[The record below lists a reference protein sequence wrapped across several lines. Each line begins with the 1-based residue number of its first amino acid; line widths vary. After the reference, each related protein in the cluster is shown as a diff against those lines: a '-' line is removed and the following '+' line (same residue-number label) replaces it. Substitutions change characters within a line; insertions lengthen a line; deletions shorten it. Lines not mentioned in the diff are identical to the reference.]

1 MADSSTGGYL
11 PPNNLPDA
19 DKLLHRVLHDYVVG
33 VTGLLAGNVRPRWQ
47 KNPPEIPASNVDW
60 CAFGVTEISGGH
72 PYQVQVQV
80 QVGEDLFDTKANLVR
95 DELLTCQ
102 ASFYGENSGLYAE
115 RLVLGSSIAQ
125 NREALYLQGFSV
137 ISATTILRSAELV
150 NDVWLDRQDIEI
162 IFGRRVVVEYNVLHF
177 LGAAGTMETETAAE
191 SWSVEG

>member
-19 DKLLHRVLHDYVVG
+19 DKLLHRVLHGYVVG
-33 VTGLLAGNVRPRWQ
+33 VTGLMAGNVRPRWQ

-80 QVGEDLFDTKANLVR
+80 QVDEDLFDTKANLVR

>member
-11 PPNNLPDA
+11 QPNNLPSA
-19 DKLLHRVLHDYVVG
+19 DKLLHRVLHGYVVG

-80 QVGEDLFDTKANLVR
+80 QVDDDLFDTKANLVR

>member
-1 MADSSTGGYL
+1 MTDSSTGGYL

-19 DKLLHRVLHDYVVG
+19 DKLLHRVLHGYVVG
-33 VTGLLAGNVRPRWQ
+33 VTGLMAGNVRPRWQ

-60 CAFGVTEISGGH
+60 CAFGITEISGGH
-72 PYQVQVQV
+72 PYQVQVN
-80 QVGEDLFDTKANLVR
+80 VGGEETKANLIR
-95 DELLTCQ
+95 DELITCQ
-102 ASFYGENSGLYAE
+102 ASFYGENSGLYSE

-162 IFGRRVVVEYNVLHF
+162 VFGRRVVVEYNVLHF
-177 LGAAGTMETETAAE
+177 LGAAGTLETETAVE
-191 SWSVEG
+191 SWNVEG

>member
-11 PPNNLPDA
+11 PPNNLPGA
-19 DKLLHRVLHDYVVG
+19 DKLLHRVLHGYVVG

-80 QVGEDLFDTKANLVR
+80 QVDDDLFDTKANLVR

>member
-11 PPNNLPDA
+11 QPNNLPSA
-19 DKLLHRVLHDYVVG
+19 DKLLHRVLHGYVVG
-33 VTGLLAGNVRPRWQ
+33 VTGVIDGDVRPRWQ

-80 QVGEDLFDTKANLVR
+80 DDDSFDTKANLVR
-95 DELLTCQ
+95 DELITCQ
-102 ASFYGENSGLYAE
+102 ASFYGENSGLYSE

-177 LGAAGTMETETAAE
+177 LGAAGTMETEPAAE
-191 SWSVEG
+191 SRSVEG

>member
-11 PPNNLPDA
+11 SPSNLPSA
-19 DKLLHRVLHDYVVG
+19 DKSLHRILHGYVVG
-33 VTGLLAGNVRPRWQ
+33 VTGLIEGNVRPRWQ

-60 CAFGVTEISGGH
+60 CAFGITEISGGH
-72 PYQVQVQV
+72 PYQEQVKV
-80 QVGEDLFDTKANLVR
+80 LLDDDSFDTRTNLVR

-125 NREALYLQGFSV
+125 NREALYLEGFSV
-137 ISATTILRSAELV
+137 ISATTILRSAEIV

-162 IFGRRVVVEYNVLHF
+162 VFGRRIFVEYNVLHF
-177 LGAAGTMETETAAE
+177 LGAAGTLETETVAE
-191 SWSVEG
+191 SWTVEG

>member
-33 VTGLLAGNVRPRWQ
+33 VTGLIAGNVRPRWQ
-47 KNPPEIPASNVDW
+47 KNPPEIPASDVDW
-60 CAFGVTEISGGH
+60 CAFGITEIRGGH

-80 QVGEDLFDTKANLVR
+80 EDDSFDTKVNLVR

-102 ASFYGENSGLYAE
+102 ASFYGENSGLYSE

-177 LGAAGTMETETAAE
+177 LGAAGTMDTGTAAE

>member
-11 PPNNLPDA
+11 QPNNLPSA

-80 QVGEDLFDTKANLVR
+80 QVDEDLFDTKANLVR

>member
-1 MADSSTGGYL
+1 
-11 PPNNLPDA
+11 
-19 DKLLHRVLHDYVVG
+19 
-33 VTGLLAGNVRPRWQ
+33 
-47 KNPPEIPASNVDW
+47 
-60 CAFGVTEISGGH
+60 
-72 PYQVQVQV
+72 YQVQIKV
-80 QVGEDLFDTKANLVR
+80 DDDSFDTKANLVR

-177 LGAAGTMETETAAE
+177 LGAAETMETETAAE

>member
-11 PPNNLPDA
+11 QPNNLPSA
-19 DKLLHRVLHDYVVG
+19 DKLLHRVLHGYVVG

-72 PYQVQVQV
+72 PYQVQIKV
-80 QVGEDLFDTKANLVR
+80 DDDSFDTKANLVR

-177 LGAAGTMETETAAE
+177 LGAAETMETETAAE

>member
-11 PPNNLPDA
+11 SPSNLPSA
-19 DKLLHRVLHDYVVG
+19 DKSLHRILHGYVVG
-33 VTGLLAGNVRPRWQ
+33 VTGLIEGNVRPRWQ

-60 CAFGVTEISGGH
+60 CAFGITEISGGH
-72 PYQVQVQV
+72 PYQEQVEV
-80 QVGEDLFDTKANLVR
+80 LLDDDSFDTRTNLVR

-125 NREALYLQGFSV
+125 NREALYLDGFSV

-162 IFGRRVVVEYNVLHF
+162 IFGRLVVVEYNVLHF
-177 LGAAGTMETETAAE
+177 LGATGTLGTETVAG

>member
-11 PPNNLPDA
+11 SPNSQPSA
-19 DKLLHRVLHDYVVG
+19 DKLLHRILHDYVVG
-33 VTGLLAGNVRPRWQ
+33 VTGLIAGNVRPRWQ
-47 KNPPEIPASNVDW
+47 KNPPEIPASDVDW
-60 CAFGVTEISGGH
+60 CAFGITEISGGH

-80 QVGEDLFDTKANLVR
+80 DDDSFDTKANLVR

-102 ASFYGENSGLYAE
+102 ASFYGENSGLYSE

-162 IFGRRVVVEYNVLHF
+162 VFGRRVVVEYNVLHF
-177 LGAAGTMETETAAE
+177 LGAAVTLETETAVE
-191 SWSVEG
+191 SWNVEG